1 MSENGFSLV
10 ETLLAMFL
18 LSLVSMTALVMLN
31 GFFRGS
37 EAIGT
42 ASSHL
47 SKMMSAREQLIDD
60 LLHTVI
66 RPSGEAE
73 MPVIFYGDIRDTCFL
88 RLTRRAGL
96 AAIYDLSGTDI
107 ESVSYCFENRK
118 LIRQVYTRP
127 DAVHD
132 TPKRHF
138 SLIDNLETVEIRFL
152 VNNAWVREW
161 RIATQNVYSKINNGL
176 HNPDGVSGISM
187 DDLPS
192 LVEVSWVVTDNGV
205 SRDYVHY
212 FRTGQSPLRGPGV
225 HDGR

>member
-31 GFFRGS
+31 GYFRGS
-37 EAIGT
+37 AAIGT
-42 ASSHL
+42 ASSRL
-47 SKMMSAREQLIDD
+47 SQMMSAREQLADD
-60 LLHTVI
+60 LLHAVI

-73 MPVIFYGDIRDTCFL
+73 MPVIFYGDIRDSCFL
-88 RLTRRAGL
+88 GLTRRAGST
-96 AAIYDLSGTDI
+96 AIYDPRGTDI
-107 ESVSYCFENRK
+107 ESVRYCLENGR
-118 LIRQVYTRP
+118 LIRQAYTRP
-127 DAVHD
+127 DAVRD
-132 TPKRHF
+132 TPMRHY

-161 RIATQNVYSKINNGL
+161 RIATQNAYSQIDIGL
-176 HNPDGVSGISM
+176 LNPGGVNGIST

-192 LVEVSWVVTDNGV
+192 LVEVSWVVTDDGI

-212 FRTGQSPLRGPGV
+212 FRTGQSPARSPG
-225 HDGR
+225 GA

>member
-1 MSENGFSLV
+1 M
-10 ETLLAMFL
+10 
-18 LSLVSMTALVMLN
+18 
-31 GFFRGS
+31 
-37 EAIGT
+37 
-42 ASSHL
+42 
-47 SKMMSAREQLIDD
+47 
-60 LLHTVI
+60 
-66 RPSGEAE
+66 
-73 MPVIFYGDIRDTCFL
+73 
-88 RLTRRAGL
+88 
-96 AAIYDLSGTDI
+96 
-107 ESVSYCFENRK
+107 
-118 LIRQVYTRP
+118 
-127 DAVHD
+127 HD

-152 VNNAWVREW
+152 VNNVWVREW

-212 FRTGQSPLRGPGV
+212 FRTGQSPSRSPGV